1 MARWRGTTLTG
12 TAVGGRSLDDAD
24 LPAAARLCARMPV
37 ESVLAAN
44 RIEAVAR
51 SGLKASG
58 GQLWGFERAGELL
71 AVCWAGANLV
81 PVVPPGTDRARDAV
95 APQARAQ
102 GRRCSSIVGE
112 ADAALG
118 LWRRLAEAWSRPR
131 EIRANQPSLVIDH
144 APLVDPD
151 PLVRRSRPEEYD
163 VVLPACVR
171 MFAEEVG
178 YSPASG
184 PNGPYETRVR
194 SLIAEER
201 SFVRLVRG
209 PTGPEVVFKAEL
221 GAVAGKIA
229 QVQGVWVAP
238 AYRGRGFSENGMAAV
253 VAMTRSEVAP
263 TVSLYVNDY
272 NVRALAAYNRV
283 GFRQVGTFATVL
295 F

>member
-1 MARWRGTTLTG
+1 MARWRGSTLTG
-12 TAVGGRSLDDAD
+12 TDVGGRVLEDAD

-51 SGLKASG
+51 TGLKPST

-71 AVCWAGANLV
+71 AVCWSGANLV
-81 PVVPPGTDRARDAV
+81 PVVPPGTGGALDAFAV
-95 APQARAQ
+95 LARAQ

-112 ADAALG
+112 ADVALG
-118 LWRRLAEAWSRPR
+118 LWRRLADSWSRPR

-144 APLVDPD
+144 APLIDPD
-151 PLVRRSRPEEYD
+151 PTVRRSVPAEYD
-163 VVLPACVR
+163 VVLPACIR

-194 SLIAEER
+194 SLIADDR
-201 SFVRLVRG
+201 SFIRLARG
-209 PTGPEVVFKAEL
+209 PRGPEVVFKAEL

-238 AYRGRGFSENGMAAV
+238 AYRGRGFSESGMAAV
-253 VAMTRSEVAP
+253 VAMTRSDVAP

-272 NVRALAAYNRV
+272 NLRALAAYNRV

>member
-1 MARWRGTTLTG
+1 MARWRGSTLSG
-12 TAVGGRSLDDAD
+12 TSVGGRALDDAD
-24 LPAAARLCARMPV
+24 VPAAARLCARMPV

-44 RIEAVAR
+44 RIDAVAR
-51 SGLKASG
+51 TGLKSSG
-58 GQLWGFERAGELL
+58 GQLWGFERGGDLL

-81 PVVPPGTDRARDAV
+81 PVVPRGTPGALDAF
-95 APQARAQ
+95 AALARAQ

-118 LWRRLAEAWSRPR
+118 LWRRLADTWSQPR

-144 APLVDPD
+144 APLIEPD
-151 PLVRRSRPEEYD
+151 PHVRRSVPSEYGL
-163 VVLPACVR
+163 VLPACVR
-171 MFAEEVG
+171 MFTEEVG

-184 PNGPYETRVR
+184 PHGPYETRVR

-201 SFVRLVRG
+201 SFIRLASG
-209 PTGPEVVFKAEL
+209 PEGTEVVFKAEL
-221 GAVAGKIA
+221 GAVAGSVA
-229 QVQGVWVAP
+229 QVQGVWVPP
-238 AYRGRGFSENGMAAV
+238 AYRGRGLSESGMAAV
-253 VAMTRSEVAP
+253 VQITRAQVAP

-272 NVRALAAYNRV
+272 NAKALAAYHRV

>member
-1 MARWRGTTLTG
+1 MARWRGSTLSG
-12 TAVGGRSLDDAD
+12 TAVGGRLLDDAD

-44 RIEAVAR
+44 RIDAVAR
-51 SGLKASG
+51 SGLKSSG
-58 GQLWGFERAGELL
+58 GQLWGFDRAGELA
-71 AVCWAGANLV
+71 AVCWSGANLV
-81 PVVPPGTDRARDAV
+81 PVIPPDADG
-95 APQARAQ
+95 ALDGFAALARAQ
-102 GRRCSSIVGE
+102 GRRCSSIVGA

-118 LWRRLAEAWSRPR
+118 LWERLAPSWSKPR

-144 APLVDPD
+144 APLVAPD
-151 PLVRRSRPEEYD
+151 PLVRVSRPDEYD
-163 VVLPACVR
+163 AVLPACVL

-201 SFVRLVRG
+201 SFIRMARG
-209 PTGPEVVFKAEL
+209 PRGPEVIFKAEL
-221 GAVAGKIA
+221 GAVAGKVA

-238 AYRGRGFSENGMAAV
+238 DYRGRGFSEAGMAAV
-253 VAMTRSEVAP
+253 VAMTRAHVAP

-272 NVRALAAYNRV
+272 NTRALAAYYRV
-283 GFRQVGTFATVL
+283 GFRQVGTFATIL

>member
-1 MARWRGTTLTG
+1 MGRWRGATLRG
-12 TAVGGRSLDDAD
+12 TAVGGRVLDDAD
-24 LPAAARLCARMPV
+24 LPAAAELCARMPV
-37 ESVLAAN
+37 ESVLAAS

-51 SGLKASG
+51 SGLKTPG
-58 GQLWGFERAGELL
+58 GQLWGFERGGELL

-81 PVVPPGTDRARDAV
+81 PVVPPGAESALDAF
-95 APQARAQ
+95 AGLARAQ

-118 LWRRLAEAWSRPR
+118 LWGRLADSWSRPR

-144 APLVDPD
+144 EPLVDPD
-151 PLVRRSRPEEYD
+151 PLVRRSLPAEYD
-163 VVLPACVR
+163 LVLPACVR

-184 PNGPYETRVR
+184 PHGPYETRVR
-194 SLIAEER
+194 SLIAENR
-201 SFVRLVRG
+201 SFVRLSPG
-209 PTGPEVVFKAEL
+209 PDRTEVVFKAEL
-221 GAVAGKIA
+221 GAVAGGVA

-238 AYRGRGFSENGMAAV
+238 AYRGRGLSECGMAAV
-253 VAMTRSEVAP
+253 VAMTRADVAA
-263 TVSLYVNDY
+263 TVSLYVNDF
-272 NVRALAAYNRV
+272 NARALAGYRQV

>member
-1 MARWRGTTLTG
+1 MARWHGSTLSG
-12 TAVGGRSLDDAD
+12 TAVGGRVLGDAD

-44 RIEAVAR
+44 RIDAVR
-51 SGLKASG
+51 RTGLTSSA
-58 GQLWGFERAGELL
+58 GQVWGYENAGELL

-81 PVVPPGTDRARDAV
+81 PVVPPGVQGALEAF
-95 APQARAQ
+95 AELARAQ

-118 LWRRLAEAWSRPR
+118 LWRLLVGSWAKPR

-144 APLVDPD
+144 APHIAADPQ
-151 PLVRRSRPEEYD
+151 VRRSLPEEYD
-163 VVLPACVR
+163 AVLPACVR

-184 PNGPYETRVR
+184 PHGPYETRVR

-201 SFVRLVRG
+201 SFIRMVRG
-209 PTGPEVVFKAEL
+209 PAGPEVIFKAEL
-221 GAVAGKIA
+221 GAVAGKVA
-229 QVQGVWVAP
+229 QVQGVWVTP
-238 AYRGRGFSENGMAAV
+238 AYRGRGFSESGMAAV
-253 VAMTRSEVAP
+253 VEMTRAEVAP

-272 NVRALAAYNRV
+272 NKRALAAYHRV